1 MELPEPGNRILKAQL
16 KLTKFLVQPN
26 LLSFK
31 IIGNLLCEGKE
42 TFMVTAS
49 TTERGSVS
57 EKYMVIDSDSHVVK
71 TERTW
76 QFMDPEDEK
85 YRPVLAAHPTDPH
98 TQWWII
104 NGQARGLRF
113 PTLTEEEMAERSKM
127 LGRDQVTP
135 LGARKGT
142 TSSVACATWTVWV
155 STSR

>member
-1 MELPEPGNRILKAQL
+1 MI
-16 KLTKFLVQPN
+16 
-26 LLSFK
+26 
-31 IIGNLLCEGKE
+31 
-42 TFMVTAS
+42 TAS
-49 TTERGSVS
+49 DTERGLVS
-57 EKYMVIDSDSHVVK
+57 ETKYMVIDSDSHVVE

-135 LGARKGT
+135 LGAREGDDDERRRRHVDRSGIDLEAISH
-142 TSSVACATWTVWV
+142 TSW
-155 STSR
+155 